1 VLGRNGTNCVSTE
14 QYGTVRKGDLLQHD
28 WFDEAVKMIAA
39 GKDPPLNQILKRD
52 LTTITR
58 DEVKKSM
65 VVVKWLRDEKRPE
78 FLKLFAALRKQWPK
92 GPASG
97 VMQDAITAHA
107 AAFAAFGMPPEQVDL
122 EVRKACSQPG
132 FGGRKKQ

>member
-107 AAFAAFGMPPEQVDL
+107 AAFAVFGMSFEQVDL